1 MGKAETSK
9 AYEAIE
15 TACRNEITAL
25 QLERLRWSLRHAY
38 DNLAHYRQTHRG
50 RLHKKRYKHV
60 VNADGALDLRGGRN
74 GDIAHVGYGL
84 FTGGLDLID
93 VWRDG
98 HLDVVAVN
106 VELKPEHRFASAAEI
121 EFVAHDLQHHIK
133 SYIGISTQVRF
144 SEIGGIERSVGKAR
158 RVIDKRPR

>member
-1 MGKAETSK
+1 MINGAETEMGKAETSK

-38 DNLAHYRQTHRG
+38 DNLAHYRQTHCG

-60 VNADGALDLRGGRN
+60 VNAD
-74 GDIAHVGYGL
+74 
-84 FTGGLDLID
+84 
-93 VWRDG
+93 
-98 HLDVVAVN
+98 
-106 VELKPEHRFASAAEI
+106 
-121 EFVAHDLQHHIK
+121 
-133 SYIGISTQVRF
+133 
-144 SEIGGIERSVGKAR
+144 GGIERSVGKAR